1 MAMMVVGAMAA
12 VLGVAWLL
20 SDAESPATTVPEA
33 VSTTAAVTD
42 GSVATVEDLLASSPT
57 AVTTAPVTD
66 DSVATTAEP
75 PSTTMVM
82 QETLE
87 EFVAAFGGATDADD
101 FDFLWSRIHPAVIE
115 RAGGDEELCRA
126 WVEREILAL
135 GDYRLLEVV
144 DGPVPFG
151 ELENVYTV
159 AISFTFEGESFDGI
173 GQYVAVDGRFLWL
186 GQCR

>member
-1 MAMMVVGAMAA
+1 MVMMVVGAALT

-20 SDAESPATTVPEA
+20 SDGESPPTSVPEA

-42 GSVATVEDLLASSPT
+42 GSVATVEDLLAGSPT
-57 AVTTAPVTD
+57 ATTSAPVTD
-66 DSVATTAEP
+66 DSVAPTTGP
-75 PSTTMVM
+75 PRTTMAM

-87 EFVAAFGGATDADD
+87 QFVAAFGTATEADD

-115 RAGGDEELCRA
+115 RAEGDEELCRA

-135 GDYRLLEVV
+135 GDYQLLEVV
-144 DGPVPFG
+144 DGPAPFG
-151 ELENVYTV
+151 DLENVYTV